1 MKVITTVHKAGFDQY
16 GQRFLDGLKLWPEH
30 EFVMYAEGFDPPVA
44 FKRNESLVRL
54 ESLKQK
60 YANYKALDWRW
71 DVLRFANKVY
81 AAYDAFY
88 DHEGLGVY
96 VDCDC
101 VTYQQI
107 PEGYIES
114 MLPDAFYLG
123 MFKRSGMYSETGFWV
138 VDCSHPNHKHF
149 MDEWLKVYE
158 TGLFKELAQWHD
170 CETMDLTVRRFEKAG
185 LIKTISLSQ
194 GFEKD
199 MHPMAKADLG
209 RYIDHCKGARKTAG
223 FSPENEHRKAA

>member
-1 MKVITTVHKAGFDQY
+1 MKVITTVHKEGFDVY
-16 GQRFLDGLKLWPEH
+16 GQRFLDGLKLWPAH
-30 EFVMYAEGFDPPVA
+30 DFTMYAEGFDAPCN
-44 FKRNESLVRL
+44 FKRNESLPRL
-54 ESLKQK
+54 EALKNQYRK
-60 YANYKALDWRW
+60 YKPLNWRW

-88 DHEGLGVY
+88 NHKGLGVY

-114 MLPDAFYLG
+114 MLPDGFYVGL
-123 MFKRSGMYSETGFWV
+123 FKRTGMHSETGFWV
-138 VDCSHPNHKHF
+138 IDCDHPNHKHF
-149 MDEWLKVYE
+149 LDQWLDVYE
-158 TGLFKELAQWHD
+158 SGLFKELPEWHD
-170 CETMDLTVRRFEKAG
+170 CETMDLTIRRFEKSN
-185 LIKTISLSQ
+185 LIQSISLSQ

-209 RYIDHCKGARKTAG
+209 RYIDHTKGNRKAAG
-223 FSPENEHRKAA
+223 FSPENEFRNAA